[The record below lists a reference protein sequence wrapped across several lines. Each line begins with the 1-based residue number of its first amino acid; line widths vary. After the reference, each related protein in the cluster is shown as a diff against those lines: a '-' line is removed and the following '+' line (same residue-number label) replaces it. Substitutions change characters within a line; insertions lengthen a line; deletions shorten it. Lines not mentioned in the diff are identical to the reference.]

1 MACVDENRLVPT
13 KILSFLL
20 KFTTEKFKSTGKAA
34 EKKDVM
40 SKIYKFF
47 TESYIHD
54 VYVAHDQGARGSQPK
69 KLRSRTSCRL
79 NVKVTTTVLQT

>member
-34 EKKDVM
+34 EK
-40 SKIYKFF
+40 
-47 TESYIHD
+47 
-54 VYVAHDQGARGSQPK
+54 
-69 KLRSRTSCRL
+69 RTSGLRYISFSPKVIFMTFTLHTIKAPAEKNFKRL
-79 NVKVTTTVLQT
+79 MP

>member
-54 VYVAHDQGARGSQPK
+54 VYVAHDQGARGK
-69 KLRSRTSCRL
+69 KILKGSCL
-79 NVKVTTTVLQT
+79 EASEKSEEPH